1 MPVLEVSY
9 QQLLKGVEHLN
20 STDLEQFTK
29 DILSIKAQRRSDT
42 LSQNEADLLEKINQG
57 VSIEKRERYTI
68 LRKRK
73 DQEVLTSE
81 EYEELLLITKE
92 KEQLNVE
99 RIRHLIQLAE
109 IRKTNL
115 RDLMTE
121 LGIS

>member
-20 STDLEQFTK
+20 STDFEQFAK
-29 DILSIKAQRRSDT
+29 DVLSIKAQRRSDV
-42 LSQNEADLLEKINQG
+42 LPQNEADLLEKINTG
-57 VSIEKRERYTI
+57 ISIEKRERYKV
-68 LRKRK
+68 LRERK
-73 DQEVLTSE
+73 DQEVLTTE
-81 EYEELLLITKE
+81 EYTELLAITKE

-115 RDLMTE
+115 KDLMTE